1 MNKRTISV
9 CVVTLILVVGLLMP
23 VWAGEVKAREE
34 NQQDRINQGVAS
46 GELTAKETAHLE
58 KGEANI
64 EAARQQALSDGK
76 VTRKEKTRLNHA
88 ENKQSRKIY
97 RAKHNNK
104 KAK

>member
-76 VTRKEKTRLNHA
+76 VTRKEKARLNHS